1 MWKFI
6 TSDEIR
12 GSPWFIWANVFTS
25 QVLYW
30 QEKSEQQFHFY
41 FLFFA
46 LVHIAM
52 KKNKHF
58 RSCPLQSA
66 GTWKAHLPSHYDEK
80 TSHISQTF
88 NTSKMR
94 RCLIPH
100 KLSRLCR
107 IYRPIDRSLSR
118 RSRFKRGLQKSLTN
132 KNYVELQYLYHLYCI
147 FPALFVPVRVTLCGV
162 PFNPSR
168 GTRDYNSFLSK
179 WAISQLILKLTN
191 FLLPRSF
198 LIITS
203 ALQLKWRPAG
213 LC

>member
-25 QVLYW
+25 QILYW
-30 QEKSEQQFHFY
+30 QAKSEQQFHLY
-41 FLFFA
+41 FLFFGA
-46 LVHIAM
+46 YCYE
-52 KKNKHF
+52 KSKHL

-66 GTWKAHLPSHYDEK
+66 GTWKVHLPSHYDEK

-118 RSRFKRGLQKSLTN
+118 RSRFKRGLQKPLTN
-132 KNYVELQYLYHLYCI
+132 KNYVELLIPPVLH
-147 FPALFVPVRVTLCGV
+147 FPCTFCSC
-162 PFNPSR
+162 PS
-168 GTRDYNSFLSK
+168 YSMWS
-179 WAISQLILKLTN
+179 AI
-191 FLLPRSF
+191 
-198 LIITS
+198 
-203 ALQLKWRPAG
+203 
-213 LC
+213 